1 MHVHILGIGGTFM
14 GGVAAIA
21 KAAGHR
27 VTGADLNVYPPMS
40 TQLQELGI
48 DFIQGYGAEQLDL
61 RPDIVVVG
69 NALSRGSP
77 VIEAMLDRGTAY
89 TSGPQWLA
97 EQVLR
102 EKHVIAVAGTH
113 GKTTTTAMLTWIL
126 EEAGLAPGFLVGGV
140 PSNFDC
146 TARLGKG
153 PFFVIEADEYDTAFF
168 DKRAKFVH
176 YRPRTAILNNLEFDH
191 ADIYPDIA
199 AIRRQFNQLLRTVP
213 AAGRIIVNGED
224 AELATTLKLGC
235 WTPRESFALPK
246 AAAGAGAD
254 AEWSALI
261 APGSAASRFTV
272 LCRGKT
278 VAEVNWPLLGEHNV
292 MNALAAIAAARH
304 VDVDPARA
312 ARALGAF
319 RGVKR
324 RMEIRGMVHGITVY
338 DDFAHHPTAIET
350 TLSGLRARVGD
361 ARIVAVLEPRS
372 NTMKLGVQRE
382 QMAPALA
389 LADRAWFLTSPDLG
403 WDLPSAVAAL
413 GARASFAA
421 SVGELVK
428 GLTDDSR
435 PGDHVLVMSNGGF
448 GGLHDKLLAALRA
461 RK

>member
-21 KAAGHR
+21 KAAGYR

-48 DFIQGYGAEQLDL
+48 DFIQGYGAEQLEP

-77 VIEAMLDRGTAY
+77 VVEAMLDRGMAY

-140 PSNFDC
+140 PSNFGS

-213 AAGRIIVNGED
+213 AAGRVIVNGED
-224 AELATTLKLGC
+224 AELAATLKMGC
-235 WTPRESFALPK
+235 WTPCETFAV
-246 AAAGAGAD
+246 AGGVE

-261 APGSAASRFTV
+261 APGSAANRLAV

-292 MNALAAIAAARH
+292 MNALAAMAAARH
-304 VDVDPARA
+304 VGVPPERA
-312 ARALGAF
+312 ARALGEF

-324 RMEIRGMVHGITVY
+324 RMEIRGVVDGVTVY
-338 DDFAHHPTAIET
+338 DDFAHHPTAIAT
-350 TLSGLRARVGD
+350 TLSGLRARVGG
-361 ARIVAVLEPRS
+361 ARIVAVLEARS
-372 NTMKLGVQRE
+372 NTMKLGVHRE

-389 LADRAWFLTSPDLG
+389 LADRAWLLNPPDIG

-413 GARASFAA
+413 GARASLAA
-421 SVGELVK
+421 SVDELVK
-428 GLTDDSR
+428 GLADDSR
-435 PGDHVLVMSNGGF
+435 PGDHILVMSNGGF